1 MGLYNVTFDLVN
13 HHTRHPSSA
22 AVLYLVGGGGFRKSL
37 TEMKMS

>member
-22 AVLYLVGGGGFRKSL
+22 AVLYLGRGGFRKSL